1 MDSPSGFS
9 LVGLF
14 DRPLFDE
21 DYDFGEVAQQWQF
34 VLGLVLLGAFCAT
47 WFCRKTEWF
56 CAGSVPQAWQ
66 ASIQFRSTL
75 WSVGTLLESCGLF
88 LLLFAMLKH
97 SPQHAVLV
105 VFVYFFFPCFFDLV
119 KVLCVK
125 PQSEKNIPRLPPVS
139 VYTDLHAGNLFE
151 CLAMLA
157 VQLMLYCLV
166 AMTVFGL
173 DKVEDF
179 TDQQVFFYMCGA
191 LVSTV
196 LRIRAH
202 SFEHS
207 EYLPF
212 WEPYFQE
219 FFNSDHWPK
228 LRLFCSLLVNEFLSQ
243 SVLILLPLILMESTD
258 LMEFVKDATCVAFI
272 SEMDNLRN
280 VEDDQVMVNEQLTT
294 EKQMAKF
301 QDQLTNAISQKVAA
315 ALQPVL
321 DAEAR
326 ISQLSQ
332 DLANAET
339 RLSQKVKDV
348 EAKVQ
353 EVEDKIQ
360 AMVLAART
368 ELSQL
373 SQDVADAETRLSQK
387 VKDVEAKVQE
397 VQGKIQAVLDA
408 EARIP
413 QLSQDVADAEKRLS
427 QKVQDAEAKVQEV
440 EDKIQAMVL
449 AAMTELS
456 EAQKGIQRQVDYVM
470 KRNSRR
476 IEELQGQHHELAKQ
490 VNSHEN
496 TLHHLTQ

>member
-1 MDSPSGFS
+1 
-9 LVGLF
+9 
-14 DRPLFDE
+14 
-21 DYDFGEVAQQWQF
+21 
-34 VLGLVLLGAFCAT
+34 
-47 WFCRKTEWF
+47 
-56 CAGSVPQAWQ
+56 
-66 ASIQFRSTL
+66 
-75 WSVGTLLESCGLF
+75 
-88 LLLFAMLKH
+88 
-97 SPQHAVLV
+97 
-105 VFVYFFFPCFFDLV
+105 
-119 KVLCVK
+119 
-125 PQSEKNIPRLPPVS
+125 
-139 VYTDLHAGNLFE
+139 
-151 CLAMLA
+151 MLA

-353 EVEDKIQ
+353 EV
-360 AMVLAART
+360 
-368 ELSQL
+368 
-373 SQDVADAETRLSQK
+373 
-387 VKDVEAKVQE
+387 
-397 VQGKIQAVLDA
+397 QGKIQAVLDA